1 MGIFKDCGCG
11 CNGRKQ
17 EEKLITSIISGLTFF
32 VIANP
37 ETFRLMRSVFGSRIA
52 TPTGCPSTVGLLL
65 HTVVFILVGWG
76 MMNIR
81 PEPPKKKKGDC
92 GCGGGKK
99 GEKKLLTQPDM
110 VDAPNPEPGFA
121 EEQIELQDSGVIL
134 GSLDISPQGT
144 LFG

>member
-11 CNGRKQ
+11 CDGRKQ

-37 ETFRLMRSVFGSRIA
+37 ETFRLMRSIFGSRIA

-65 HTVVFILVGWG
+65 HTVVFIFVVWG

-81 PEPPKKKKGDC
+81 PEPPKKKGSC
-92 GCGGGKK
+92 GCAGGKK

-121 EEQIELQDSGVIL
+121 EGQIELQDSGVIL
-134 GSLDISPQGT
+134 GPIDISPQGT

>member
-1 MGIFKDCGCG
+1 MGLFKDCGCG
-11 CNGRKQ
+11 CDGRKQ

-37 ETFRLMRSVFGSRIA
+37 ETFRLMRSIFGSRIA

-65 HTVVFILVGWG
+65 HTVVFIFVVWG

-81 PEPPKKKKGDC
+81 PEPPKKKGSC
-92 GCGGGKK
+92 GCAGGKK

-121 EEQIELQDSGVIL
+121 ERQIELQDSGVIL
-134 GSLDISPQGT
+134 GSLDISPEGT

>member
-52 TPTGCPSTVGLLL
+52 TPTG
-65 HTVVFILVGWG
+65 
-76 MMNIR
+76 
-81 PEPPKKKKGDC
+81 
-92 GCGGGKK
+92 
-99 GEKKLLTQPDM
+99 
-110 VDAPNPEPGFA
+110 
-121 EEQIELQDSGVIL
+121 
-134 GSLDISPQGT
+134 
-144 LFG
+144 

>member
-1 MGIFKDCGCG
+1 MGIFRDCGCG
-11 CNGRKQ
+11 CDGRKQ

-37 ETFRLMRSVFGSRIA
+37 ETFRLMRSIFGSRIA

-65 HTVVFILVGWG
+65 HTVVFILVVWG

-81 PEPPKKKKGDC
+81 PETPKKKGSC
-92 GCGGGKK
+92 GCAGGKK
-99 GEKKLLTQPDM
+99 GERKLLTQPDM

-121 EEQIELQDSGVIL
+121 ERQIELQDSGVIL

-144 LFG
+144 MFG